1 MKFLR
6 WMSQKNRVIRLLK
19 AENSRLRM
27 ELALVRIEQR
37 FEEGAVDD
45 PR

>member
-1 MKFLR
+1 MRFLK
-6 WMSQKNRVIRLLK
+6 WLSQKNRVIRLLK

-37 FEEGAVDD
+37 FEKGAE
-45 PR
+45 